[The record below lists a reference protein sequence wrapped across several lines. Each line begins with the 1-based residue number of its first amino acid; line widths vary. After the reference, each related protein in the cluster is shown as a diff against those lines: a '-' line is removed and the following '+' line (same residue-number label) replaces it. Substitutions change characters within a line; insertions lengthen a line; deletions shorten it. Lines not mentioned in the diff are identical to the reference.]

1 MAGGKKIKYGLNVFW
16 YLQKKQGAQLVHSVR
31 ICLYKY

>member
-1 MAGGKKIKYGLNVFW
+1 MAGGKEIKYGLNVFW
-16 YLQKKQGAQLVHSVR
+16 YLQKKQEAQLVLSVR